1 MNDSSD
7 VSVSATNLKIGLAVA
22 GAIAGAVIG
31 VVITVVGKVVAEAP
45 PATLANYARNMIAFG
60 GIGAI
65 TGPLVTWSALR
76 RVPLWRT
83 VVEPLVG
90 AAAGAVIG
98 MFAGPVVTFLI
109 LAPVGAALAV
119 GRLAYVYRERAP
131 QLPSKRPE

>member
-1 MNDSSD
+1 MNKSSD
-7 VSVSATNLKIGLAVA
+7 VSVSPTSLKVGLAVA

-31 VVITVVGKVVAEAP
+31 VVITVVGKVVAGAP
-45 PATLANYARNMIAFG
+45 PATLANYARNMMAFG
-60 GIGAI
+60 AIGAI

-90 AAAGAVIG
+90 AAVGAVVG
-98 MFAGPVVTFLI
+98 MFAGPVVTFLV

-119 GRLAYVYRERAP
+119 ARLAYVYRDRAAK
-131 QLPSKRPE
+131 LPSKRPE